1 MKFIKRLTEPTKDN
15 KYFFEDNFFQ
25 GKYGMP
31 NCTAYAWGRA
41 YEIMGTKPDLRT
53 RADGIGNAKTWF
65 GSKYCPYER
74 GQEPRLGAI
83 MCFDGTYGHVAVVEE
98 IKGDNITV
106 SQSSYGGPMFSTRT
120 YKKGNYDHGSLKFQG
135 FIYLPITIDE
145 DTKTVDELAQEVL
158 QGKWGNGQDR
168 VDRLTNVGY
177 NYNDVQ
183 NRVNEILHRNKKS
196 IEEVARAVIRGEYGN
211 GQDRVNNLTKAGY
224 NYNEVQSKVNE
235 ILRNK

>member
-15 KYFFEDNFFQ
+15 KYFFEDNFFK

-41 YEIMGTKPDLRT
+41 YEIMGTKPDFRT
-53 RADGIGNAKTWF
+53 RADGIGNAKSWF

-98 IKGDNITV
+98 INGNSVTV

-145 DTKTVDELAQEVL
+145 NTNCLHGGKLLENSKGVVRFTKNTNSNDYINYIQVLVPTVVLKYLKDTYDI
-158 QGKWGNGQDR
+158 NGLFFVR
-168 VDRLTNVGY
+168 
-177 NYNDVQ
+177 
-183 NRVNEILHRNKKS
+183 
-196 IEEVARAVIRGEYGN
+196 
-211 GQDRVNNLTKAGY
+211 
-224 NYNEVQSKVNE
+224 
-235 ILRNK
+235 